1 MMTRS
6 KDRVLQVLRESTLP
20 LKPSEILSRLQ
31 KLGMYEATPRKTA
44 IQDIN
49 AALKKLAE
57 QKKATCTMGASGIS
71 EWIDARPEPAKPAA
85 KVAKPKPLKAAPQ
98 DRPIT
103 VLFSLTPD
111 KAKAWAEE
119 LNGLTQ
125 KMNPT
130 ISSMCKELEGHIR
143 AGLKTPE
150 VTP

>member
-49 AALKKLAE
+49 ATLKKLAE
-57 QKKATCTMGASGIS
+57 QKKVICAMGASGIN
-71 EWIDARPEPAKPAA
+71 EWSDLVPAPAFKPA

-103 VLFSLTPD
+103 VLFSLPPD
-111 KAKAWAEE
+111 KARAWADE
-119 LNGLTQ
+119 LISLTY
-125 KMNPT
+125 KFNPT
-130 ISSMCKELEGHIR
+130 ISAMCKELEGHIR